1 MIEPALRRARWST
14 STVFFANGLGIGAWA
29 AAIPPLK
36 QGLALSDAQLSMAL
50 LALAGGAVFCMPL
63 CGRVL
68 PRLGGTGPGTR
79 LAGLLFAI
87 ALTLP
92 MWAGSLAWLLA
103 AAFAM
108 GAVNGFLDVAM
119 NSHASAVERRW
130 PGAIMSSFHAA
141 FSLGGLMGTGV
152 GAALLY
158 VGIPSVWLLTPTA
171 AIVLAL
177 VLGAAPGLGLGE
189 HDKAA
194 PAAGTEGRPAR
205 PGRALLGLAAIALLC
220 FLVEGAMVDW
230 SGLYM
235 TMAGASAAGAA
246 AGFAAF
252 SATMV
257 LGRLVGDRVVRR
269 FGGPRVVAGGALLAA
284 LGLGLAI
291 VLPHSATIM
300 AGFALVGLGLSN
312 VVPAVFS
319 ASGRLGN
326 TTAGGIATVASAGY
340 AGMLAG
346 PPLIGAVAVASSLR
360 GGVTLMAA
368 AALCAALLSL
378 LVQRPAAR
386 PA

>member
-1 MIEPALRRARWST
+1 MIDQALRRARWST

-29 AAIPPLK
+29 AAIPTLK
-36 QGLALSDAQLSMAL
+36 AALALSDAQLSGAL
-50 LALAGGAVFCMPL
+50 LALAAGAVSSMPL
-63 CGRVL
+63 CSRLL

-79 LAGLLFAI
+79 LAGLLYAV
-87 ALTLP
+87 ALMLP
-92 MWAGSLAWLLA
+92 MWAGSLTSLLA

-108 GAVNGFLDVAM
+108 GAVNGFLDVSM
-119 NSHASAVERRW
+119 NAHASAVERRW
-130 PGAIMSSFHAA
+130 SGAIMSSFHAA
-141 FSLGGLMGTGV
+141 FSLGGLAGTGL

-158 VGIPSVWLLTPTA
+158 AGVPGVWLLTPPA

-177 VLGAAPGLGLGE
+177 VLRAAPRLGAGDHGEPAPAPGAA
-189 HDKAA
+189 
-194 PAAGTEGRPAR
+194 GRPAR

-235 TMAGASAAGAA
+235 TMAGASAAAA
-246 AGFAAF
+246 TAGFAAF
-252 SATMV
+252 SSAMV
-257 LGRLVGDRVVRR
+257 LGRLLGDRVVRR
-269 FGGPRVVAGGALLAA
+269 FGGPSVVAGGALLAA
-284 LGLGLAI
+284 LGLAVAI
-291 VLPHSATIM
+291 VLPQGGTIM

-319 ASGRLGN
+319 AGGRLGA
-326 TTAGGIATVASAGY
+326 TAAGGIATVASAGY

-360 GGVTLMAA
+360 GGVILMAA

-378 LVQRPAAR
+378 LVQRRA
-386 PA
+386 